1 VGNIFARRRSCVA
14 HIAHRRLA
22 VVRRRPVGG
31 VRGGTPRHHAPRH
44 HAPRTREPGLVAF
57 SRGLWRPGAIRVNT
71 TWAILIARTIQID
84 MSCSHK
90 LSFPAWHHCCS
101 LHYAQ
106 SGGSLLGGV
115 PRGERDLKQ
124 AKILPAWKT
133 HVKKKLSSQ
142 KLVLSNYVIDHVII
156 AKIMVVRKRIRLK
169 MAIILE
175 RFCGQRFVDSQ
186 S

>member
-1 VGNIFARRRSCVA
+1 MSHTGGWGWYAGGQLGGC
-14 HIAHRRLA
+14 
-22 VVRRRPVGG
+22 GG
-31 VRGGTPRHHAPRH
+31 VPRHHAPRH

-106 SGGSLLGGV
+106 SGGQPGTVMHVGPTNALVMPESASWGGAGGYPPP
-115 PRGERDLKQ
+115 PRT
-124 AKILPAWKT
+124 T
-133 HVKKKLSSQ
+133 HP
-142 KLVLSNYVIDHVII
+142 
-156 AKIMVVRKRIRLK
+156 
-169 MAIILE
+169 
-175 RFCGQRFVDSQ
+175 
-186 S
+186 